1 MLRRI
6 LFVLALGSLA
16 APPCAAGVAEQY
28 LDAQLR
34 AVASVEAQ
42 LDRLADVAEL
52 SCARL
57 LAGGNIYLAGEKGM
71 VSELLGRA
79 GGLCAAKA
87 LSLDK
92 PVALGSNDVVLLSD
106 YGTPGK
112 LEAALAKLV
121 PGKAL
126 VIVFASAEQ
135 PALKSMRAE
144 NVRPV
149 PVDIP
154 LDSRLVTLAGDR
166 RLIPAAS
173 PAIAAAEWAY
183 VAELLAAG
191 RREHRQL
198 AVYLSVRLDPGR
210 ARFQRTKNL
219 LFEPDLRPNPVP
231 RGQYGGA
238 FLARVRQSLLE
249 IRGQSEAIRKAAVW
263 IAEAR
268 SAGRKIVRN
277 MHAHLPPLEVGIAG
291 DVDFFSQMVRGLGPP
306 GADWIRR
313 NLDEGDLY
321 LLVGYQQNEDD
332 MAAAATE
339 RRARSI
345 FLTSARPGPEQAA
358 NPRHLYINPHW
369 PVTDGVLEL
378 PGYDVKACPLSAIAN
393 LSCYWAIC
401 AEAAADR
408 TPTP

>member
-1 MLRRI
+1 
-6 LFVLALGSLA
+6 
-16 APPCAAGVAEQY
+16 

-42 LDRLADVAEL
+42 LDRLADAADS

-79 GGLCAAKA
+79 GGLCAAKS
-87 LSLDK
+87 LSLEK
-92 PVALGSNDVVLLSD
+92 PVALTANDVVLLSD

-112 LEAALAKLV
+112 LEAALAKLASS
-121 PGKAL
+121 KAL

-135 PALKSMRAE
+135 SLLKSTRGT
-144 NVRPV
+144 NVRAV

-154 LDSRLVTLAGDR
+154 LDSRLITMGDGR

-191 RREHRQL
+191 RRAHRQL
-198 AVYLSVRLDPGR
+198 AIYLSIRLDPGR
-210 ARFQRTKNL
+210 ARFERTKNL
-219 LFEPDLRPNPVP
+219 LFEPDLRPQPVP
-231 RGQYGGA
+231 RSQYGRT
-238 FLARVRQSLLE
+238 FLARVRQSLLT
-249 IRGQSEAIRKAAVW
+249 IRGQCAVLRKAAAWVRQ
-263 IAEAR
+263 AQ
-268 SAGRKIVRN
+268 STGHKIVRN
-277 MHAHLPPLEVGIAG
+277 MHAHLPPQEVGIAG
-291 DVDFFSQMVRGLGPP
+291 DVDFFSQMVRGLGTP

-313 NLDEGDLY
+313 NLGEGDLY
-321 LLVGYQQNEDD
+321 LLVGYQQNEDG
-332 MAAAATE
+332 MAAAVAE
-339 RRARSI
+339 RRASSI
-345 FLTSARPGPEQAA
+345 FLTSTPPGPEQAA
-358 NPRHLYINPHW
+358 NPHHLYVNPLW
-369 PVTDGVLEL
+369 PVSDGVLEL

-401 AEAAADR
+401 GEAVAAR
-408 TPTP
+408 L